1 MWGRGS
7 VVGSILSCLKESQM
21 ANSRD
26 FGWRNRRNVGEVLLL
41 NSRPGMVRLCVLE
54 SLKWSW
60 ARWTILVR

>member
-7 VVGSILSCLKESQM
+7 VVGSILSCLRESQM

-41 NSRPGMVRLCVLE
+41 NRRPGMVRLCVLE
-54 SLKWSW
+54 SLK
-60 ARWTILVR
+60 